1 MFIIIGEGDLGSFIL
16 LLAGGVFTAIGVAF
30 FLDDQRFYREGR
42 RITGRVKAIEKYISE
57 HRVEGRTERRTFFR
71 AHVDYNYNGQEGEV
85 TSTGSNEINYKLN
98 QALPVLVLVSKSGDV
113 TDARIADKSYKIMSI
128 ILFLIGFMALAM
140 YVFAAKGSIVVASV
154 AFLIAIILGRVLARL
169 MEKASSLISVI
180 QENGVSETP
189 KDSIM
194 IETKADYL
202 KEISNHSFWGNIIA
216 YGFMVASLGIIYAG
230 YSQLPSTALEM
241 ISDDFGGFWNIITSG
256 VVPNSWKTPLMIIGI
271 GLFLFLA
278 SLRSAYYVRKKY
290 GGMQRM

>member
-1 MFIIIGEGDLGSFIL
+1 MENDLGSFIL
-16 LLAGGVFTAIGVAF
+16 LLAGSIFIAIGVAF

-57 HRVEGRTERRTFFR
+57 HRVDGRTERRTFFR

-113 TDARIADKSYKIMSI
+113 IDARIADKSYKIISI
-128 ILFLIGFMALAM
+128 ILFLIGLMTLAM
-140 YVFAAKGSIVVASV
+140 YVFAVEGSIVVASV
-154 AFLIAIILGRVLARL
+154 VFLIAIILGKVLAGL
-169 MEKASSLISVI
+169 MEKASSLISVV
-180 QENGVSETP
+180 QENGVSDPPE
-189 KDSIM
+189 DSIM

-202 KEISNHSFWGNIIA
+202 KEISNHSFWGNIIT
-216 YGFMVASLGIIYAG
+216 YSFMVASIGIIYAG

-241 ISDDFGGFWNIITSG
+241 ISDDFGGFLNIITSG
-256 VVPNSWKTPLMIIGI
+256 VVSSSWKTPLIIIGI
-271 GLFLFLA
+271 GLFFFLA

-290 GGMQRM
+290 GGIQRI